1 MTRLNPEEVDLA
13 VVAIALHSA
22 CGPIVE
28 GSIVGRTL
36 LRDEV
41 AKHLECS
48 QLEAEQIVDTM
59 IGRGFVS
66 ESRKDDG
73 MPIWTIR
80 APQR

>member
-13 VVAIALHSA
+13 VVARALRSA

-41 AKHLECS
+41 ARYLECS
-48 QLEAEQIVDTM
+48 QLEAEHIVDTM
-59 IGRGFVS
+59 IARGFVA

-73 MPIWTIR
+73 MMIWTIQ